1 MIYGTLQA
9 AMEYANR
16 GCIEEWL
23 QLFLRGDGHNV
34 ALADG
39 LLREPRQYWGPV
51 EIELKLL
58 DEIQSGAPEYLTR
71 DNDIAYF
78 FEVVDDMKDAYG
90 EWDPPPLILEY
101 SEDGIRVNDGRHR
114 LEMYRQIGITKA
126 WAVCWR
132 SVKRDEVTEGNK
144 K

>member
-9 AMEYANR
+9 AVEYADR
-16 GCIEEWL
+16 GRIEEWL

-34 ALADG
+34 ILADG
-39 LLREPRQYWGPV
+39 LLLEPRQYWGPV

-71 DNDIAYF
+71 EEDIAYF
-78 FEVVDDMKDAYG
+78 FYVVERMKASYG

-101 SEDGIRVNDGRHR
+101 SLDGIRVNDGRHR
-114 LEMYRQIGITKA
+114 LEMYRQLGIQKA
-126 WAVCWR
+126 WALCWR
-132 SVKRDEVTEGNK
+132 TREKV
-144 K
+144 

>member
-23 QLFLRGDGHNV
+23 QLFLRGDGKNV

-39 LLREPRQYWGPV
+39 LLLEPRMYWGPV
-51 EIELKLL
+51 EIELELL
-58 DEIQSGAPEYLTR
+58 NGIQSGAPEYLSR
-71 DNDIAYF
+71 DEDIAYF
-78 FEVVDDMKDAYG
+78 FDVVDRMKDVYG
-90 EWDPPPLILEY
+90 KWDIPPLILEY
-101 SEDGIRVNDGRHR
+101 AKDGIRVNDGRHR
-114 LEMYRQIGITKA
+114 LEMYRQLGITKA

-132 SVKRDEVTEGNK
+132 TKL
-144 K
+144 